1 MLSTALVKKFIA
13 HSDLENLEQVVL
25 SGHGHVLIGET
36 AADSQ
41 IRAFIKATP
50 TYLVSAFTIYVR
62 EVLVRASAGTSPA
75 QAREDRE
82 RARAR
87 TREPLTG
94 KPGENDS
101 Y

>member
-1 MLSTALVKKFIA
+1 MKLNHDYLFSVLSTALVKKFIA

-50 TYLVSAFTIYVR
+50 TYLVSAFPVYVR
-62 EVLVRASAGTSPA
+62 VMLRVMGYLIKL
-75 QAREDRE
+75 RENLYNF
-82 RARAR
+82 A
-87 TREPLTG
+87 TNG
-94 KPGENDS
+94 
-101 Y
+101 